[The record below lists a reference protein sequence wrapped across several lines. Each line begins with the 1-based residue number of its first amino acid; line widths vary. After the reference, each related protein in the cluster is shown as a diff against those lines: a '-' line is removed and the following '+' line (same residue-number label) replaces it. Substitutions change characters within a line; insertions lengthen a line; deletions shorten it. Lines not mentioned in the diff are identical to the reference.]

1 MITDLDNNHK
11 YVLDKMKNFL
21 ADAGYD
27 DGKRNALLK
36 DKYNINP
43 LVDTRHMWKEEVLRE
58 VDNKPLTY
66 HEDGGASVRR
76 I

>member
-1 MITDLDNNHK
+1 ME
-11 YVLDKMKNFL
+11 NFL

-43 LVDTRHMWKEEVLRE
+43 LVYEKSEHPEIYGWRLEHVIKYNKRISCKGKLGLWNFDI
-58 VDNKPLTY
+58 DN
-66 HEDGGASVRR
+66 
-76 I
+76 